1 MSIPA
6 FLDRDDYLQNPV
18 MRRFLKKHKIE
29 LANSRADY
37 IKAIEEYSSQSDS
50 SKAEVEAFL
59 LTVAKE
65 GSKEICFRKIY
76 RFEAWHKD
84 PALVE
89 AKILEAFP
97 NCPKKSI
104 LSYCNTGDRTLI
116 DYHITT
122 NELGHVTKLDFT
134 FSSLFLYGDAGELGD
149 VTVFPV
155 FVEVYIESGFILS
168 RAKAK
173 STLYKYDAEN
183 HFLDSK
189 SKINTTDYAVQII
202 DEIVRVFSFEVIT
215 KSKIVKNEID
225 QMLYSLYDKYSFTPK
240 DVVEQVESQNA
251 VTVSFVND
259 FFSNLQLD
267 ARNKEAAILDAKIL
281 IEKYISINGDN
292 EDIFKKDRPAYLIK
306 VSTDNETELTKID
319 TASNKLVPLQC
330 TEAFFDS
337 KKSVVKSKQCKR
349 LILVFKRADET
360 YFGKS
365 NPLMVQLGTQ
375 KDHGYIKT
383 LQYAEEADI
392 QNVLQAVF
400 ENY

>member
-18 MRRFLKKHKIE
+18 MRRFLKKNKLG

-37 IKAIEEYSSQSDS
+37 IKAIENFASQSDS
-50 SKAEVEAFL
+50 SKSETESFL

-76 RFEAWHKD
+76 QFEDWHKD
-84 PALVE
+84 SALVE
-89 AKILEAFP
+89 AKIQEAFP
-97 NCPKKSI
+97 DCPKKSI
-104 LSYCNTGDRTLI
+104 LSYRNTADRTLI

-122 NELGHVTKLDFT
+122 NENGHVTKLDFT
-134 FSSLFLYGDAGELGD
+134 FSSLFLYGTVGELGD

-155 FVEVYIESGFILS
+155 FVEVYIDSGFIVS

-173 STLYKYDAEN
+173 STLFKYDAEN
-183 HFLDSK
+183 QFLDNA

-202 DEIVRVFSFEVIT
+202 DEIVDVFGFEVIT
-215 KSKIVKNEID
+215 KSKIIKNEIN

-240 DVVEQVESQNA
+240 DVVEQVESQNT
-251 VTVSFVND
+251 VTTSFINEI
-259 FFSNLQLD
+259 FNNLNLD
-267 ARNKEAAILDAKIL
+267 VRNKEAAILDAKIL
-281 IEKYISINGDN
+281 VEKFISINGDN
-292 EDIFKKDRPAYLIK
+292 EDIFKKDRPAYLIE